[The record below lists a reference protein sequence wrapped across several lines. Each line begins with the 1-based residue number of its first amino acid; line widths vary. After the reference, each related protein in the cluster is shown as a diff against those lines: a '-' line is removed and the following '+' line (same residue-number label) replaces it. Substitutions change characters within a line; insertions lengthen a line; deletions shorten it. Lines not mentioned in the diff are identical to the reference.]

1 MYIYTT
7 IPVPKISY
15 DNIMKC
21 ILLLLYINIIDII
34 EKIRSVLDKGI
45 FACSVYVDLQKAFN
59 MVNYSIL
66 WTNVN
71 TTESEFYLKC
81 GLKVF

>member
-7 IPVPKISY
+7 ISVPKISY

-34 EKIRSVLDKGI
+34 EKIRSALDKGI

-71 TTESEFYLKC
+71 TIDSELYLKC